1 MSEPTPAIA
10 PASRSASGRTVVA
23 VRHALA
29 AITHGLVRERT
40 LGNRPV
46 SPQRRRRHRQRGVA
60 LVAVMIAI
68 AITLV
73 ISNEFGT
80 STNGDMMAAANYRDQ
95 MRSHFL
101 ARSAASLSELVIRV
115 QQRID
120 NVQQLRDSG
129 IRITDF
135 ADQVLLAFCGNP
147 EEVQA
152 AIGLSSSDAKG
163 LGADVGTCGIVG
175 QITTEDDKL
184 NLNCANSTV
193 GWQQLKSSLDAL
205 IYFPAYDPVF
215 EDADAENYRRD
226 RATQAAA
233 IVDYID
239 ADSLHIRDRGTSE
252 DYGYENLK
260 DPYKPKNN
268 YIDTLGEVRLARGVD
283 DRFWT
288 LFGPAFTVYG
298 GCKTNLSELSNPQL
312 IAAVL
317 FLSAKNPNDPVLQ
330 DPIRLFAL
338 ANMIAKAKQ
347 FGETFTKID
356 DFISFVKDPAA
367 ALGTLATQ
375 SGTLQGSAASRAIG
389 AGAASGPKL
398 GLELDATK
406 LKQIANVGPRRTY
419 HVEAWGEIERKA
431 KMADGSPVFPPI
443 RTTITGVWD
452 TKVVPQNVRKPPV
465 PKGAW
470 VFLRED

>member
-1 MSEPTPAIA
+1 M
-10 PASRSASGRTVVA
+10 TVRA
-23 VRHALA
+23 TIKSLRDFL
-29 AITHGLVRERT
+29 LRERT
-40 LGNRPV
+40 LGGRPLP
-46 SPQRRRRHRQRGVA
+46 SPRQRRRNRQRGVA

-68 AITLV
+68 AFTLV

-80 STNGDMMAAANYRDQ
+80 STSVDMQAAANYRDQ
-95 MRSHFL
+95 MRAHFL
-101 ARSAASLSELVIRV
+101 ARSAANLAELVIRV

-152 AIGLSSSDAKG
+152 AIGLSSSDVKG
-163 LGADVGTCGIVG
+163 LGAQVGTCGIVG
-175 QITTEDDKL
+175 PIATEDDKI
-184 NLNCANSTV
+184 NLNCANGNDPVAKT
-193 GWQQLKSSLDAL
+193 LKSTLDAL
-205 IYFPAYDPVF
+205 IFFPAYDPVF
-215 EDADAENYRRD
+215 EDADADGYRRD
-226 RATQAAA
+226 RTTQAAA

-239 ADSLHIRDRGTSE
+239 ADNIRVRDRGTTE

-268 YIDTLGEVRLARGVD
+268 YLDTVGEARLIRGVD

-288 LFGPAFTVYG
+288 LFGSSFTVYG
-298 GCKTNLSELSNPQL
+298 GCKTNVAALTNTPL

-317 FLSAKNPNDPVLQ
+317 YLTAKNANDPVIQ
-330 DPIRLFAL
+330 DPAKLFTL
-338 ANMIAKAKQ
+338 AGAVAKAHQ
-347 FGETFTKID
+347 FGSSFTKLEEFAD
-356 DFISFVKDPAA
+356 FVKDPSAQFDVM
-367 ALGTLATQ
+367 LGKLGVGA
-375 SGTLQGSAASRAIG
+375 GSAQTAVQNTG
-389 AGAASGPKL
+389 GLFGNGQKL
-398 GLELDATK
+398 GLELDLTK
-406 LKQIANVGPRRTY
+406 LKQIAAAGPRRTY
-419 HVEAWGEIERKA
+419 RVEAYGEIERKQ

-443 RTTITGVWD
+443 RATVTGVWD

>member
-1 MSEPTPAIA
+1 MKPITAIKDN
-10 PASRSASGRTVVA
+10 
-23 VRHALA
+23 L
-29 AITHGLVRERT
+29 LRERT
-40 LGNRPV
+40 LGGRPR
-46 SPQRRRRHRQRGVA
+46 PTPRQRRRARQRGVA
-60 LVAVMIAI
+60 LVAVMIAM

-73 ISNEFGT
+73 ITNEFGT
-80 STNGDMMAAANYRDQ
+80 STSVDMMAAANYRDQ
-95 MRSHFL
+95 MRAHFL
-101 ARSAASLSELVIRV
+101 ARSAMSLSELVIRV

-135 ADQVLLAFCGNP
+135 ADQVLLAFCGNA

-163 LGADVGTCGIVG
+163 LGADVGTCGITG
-175 QITTEDDKL
+175 PITTEDDKV
-184 NLNCANSTV
+184 NLNCANGNDTTAKT
-193 GWQQLKSSLDAL
+193 LKSTLDAL

-215 EDADAENYRRD
+215 EEADADGYRRD

-239 ADSLHIRDRGTSE
+239 ADNVHVRDRGTSE

-268 YIDTLGEVRLARGVD
+268 YIDTVGELRLVRGVD

-298 GCKTNLSELSNPQL
+298 GCKTNVSAVSNSQL
-312 IAAVL
+312 IAAL
-317 FLSAKNPNDPVLQ
+317 LYLTAKNPNDPMLQ
-330 DPIRLFAL
+330 DPAKLFTL
-338 ANMIAKAKQ
+338 AGLVAKAKG
-347 FGETFTKID
+347 FGVTFSKLS
-356 DFISFVKDPAA
+356 DFADFVKDPAA
-367 ALGTLATQ
+367 QIGMLATKTGTLA
-375 SGTLQGSAASRAIG
+375 GSAASAAVSTGI
-389 AGAASGPKL
+389 AGLTGGQKL
-398 GLELDATK
+398 GLELDMTK
-406 LKQIANVGPRRTY
+406 LGQLASAGPRRTY
-419 HVEAWGEIERKA
+419 RVEAWGEIERKQ
-431 KMADGSPVFPPI
+431 KMSDGSPVFPAI
-443 RTTITGVWD
+443 RSTVSGVWD

-470 VFLRED
+470 VYLRED

>member
-1 MSEPTPAIA
+1 MMAIA
-10 PASRSASGRTVVA
+10 
-23 VRHALA
+23 ALKDF
-29 AITHGLVRERT
+29 LLRERT
-40 LGNRPV
+40 LGGKPRSADPRGA
-46 SPQRRRRHRQRGVA
+46 RRKRVRQRGVA
-60 LVAVMIAI
+60 LVAVMVAI

-73 ISNEFGT
+73 VTNEFGT
-80 STNGDMMAAANYRDQ
+80 STNVDMLAAANYRDQ

-115 QQRID
+115 QQRMD
-120 NVQQLRDSG
+120 NVQQLRDAG

-152 AIGLSSSDAKG
+152 AIGLTSSDAKG
-163 LGADVGTCGIVG
+163 LGADIGTCGIVG
-175 QITTEDDKL
+175 QITTEDDKI
-184 NLNCANSTV
+184 NLNCANGPDATAKT
-193 GWQQLKSSLDAL
+193 LKSMLDAL

-215 EDADAENYRRD
+215 EEADAEGYRRD
-226 RATQAAA
+226 RNLQAAA

-239 ADSLHIRDRGTSE
+239 ADNVRVRDRGTTE

-268 YIDTLGEVRLARGVD
+268 YIDSLGELRLVRGVD

-288 LFGPAFTVYG
+288 LFSSAFTVYG
-298 GCKTNLSELSNPQL
+298 GCKTNVCALSNVQQ

-317 FLSAKNPNDPVLQ
+317 YLTAKNPNDPVLQ
-330 DPIRLFAL
+330 DPAKLFTL
-338 ANMIAKAKQ
+338 AGLVAKAKQ
-347 FGETFTKID
+347 FGMSCTKLS
-356 DFISFVKDPAA
+356 DFADFVKDPAA
-367 ALGTLATQ
+367 QLDARDKQNGT
-375 SGTLQGSAASRAIG
+375 GQGSAPP
-389 AGAASGPKL
+389 SGQKL
-398 GLELDATK
+398 GLELDMTK
-406 LKQIANVGPRRTY
+406 LGQIASAGPRRTY
-419 HVEAWGEIERKA
+419 RVEAWGEIERKQ
-431 KMADGSPVFPPI
+431 KMADGSPVFPAI

>member
-1 MSEPTPAIA
+1 MTIL
-10 PASRSASGRTVVA
+10 TTLTTLKD
-23 VRHALA
+23 AL
-29 AITHGLVRERT
+29 LRERT
-40 LGNRPV
+40 LGRRPPR
-46 SPQRRRRHRQRGVA
+46 SPARRRRVRQRGIA
-60 LVAVMIAI
+60 LVAVMIAL

-80 STNGDMMAAANYRDQ
+80 STNIDLMAAANYRDQ
-95 MRSHFL
+95 MRAHFL
-101 ARSAASLSELVIRV
+101 ARSATNLAELVIRV

-175 QITTEDDKL
+175 AITTEDDKL
-184 NLNCANSTV
+184 NLNCANGNDVTAKT
-193 GWQQLKSSLDAL
+193 LKSALDAL

-215 EDADAENYRRD
+215 EEADAENYRRD

-239 ADSLHIRDRGTSE
+239 ADSLRVRDRGTTE
-252 DYGYENLK
+252 DYGYESLK
-260 DPYKPKNN
+260 DHYKPKNT
-268 YIDTLGEVRLARGVD
+268 YIDSLGEIRLVRGVD

-288 LFGPAFTVYG
+288 LFGSSFTVYG
-298 GCKTNLSELSNPQL
+298 GCKTNVSALSNSQL
-312 IAAVL
+312 IAAL
-317 FLSAKNPNDPVLQ
+317 IYLTAKNPNDPMIQ
-330 DPIRLFAL
+330 DPIKLFAL
-338 ANMIAKAKQ
+338 AGLVAKAKQ
-347 FGETFTKID
+347 FGMAFTKIEEFAD
-356 DFISFVKDPAA
+356 FVKDPAA
-367 ALGTLATQ
+367 QIGALATQQGTLA
-375 SGTLQGSAASRAIG
+375 GSAAGSAVANGAIAQLTG
-389 AGAASGPKL
+389 GQKL
-398 GLELDATK
+398 GLELDLAK
-406 LKQIANVGPRRTY
+406 LRQIASAGPRRTY
-419 HVEAWGEIERKA
+419 RVEAWGEIERKQ
-431 KMADGSPVFPPI
+431 KMSDGSPVFPAI
-443 RTTITGVWD
+443 RSTITGVWD